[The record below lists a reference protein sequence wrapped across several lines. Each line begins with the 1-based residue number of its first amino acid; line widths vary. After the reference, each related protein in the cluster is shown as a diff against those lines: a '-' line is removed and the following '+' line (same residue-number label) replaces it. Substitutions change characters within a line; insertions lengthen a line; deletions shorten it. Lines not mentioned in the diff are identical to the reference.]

1 MYRRNLFKSA
11 AALAGA
17 GALSAFSTAKA
28 MDCKK
33 RELQAIALC
42 AIELPPEE
50 FANQARKAGYEQM
63 GLRIHPIVPGALAH
77 EFKAGTPEIRA
88 FKQHLANTGIVLHG
102 VDGFAHQLRPPTR
115 LNSTP

>member
-42 AIELPPEE
+42 AIELP
-50 FANQARKAGYEQM
+50 RKSS
-63 GLRIHPIVPGALAH
+63 
-77 EFKAGTPEIRA
+77 
-88 FKQHLANTGIVLHG
+88 
-102 VDGFAHQLRPPTR
+102 PTR
-115 LNSTP
+115 PEKPVTNRWA